1 MTALWALRVSDMS
14 ITRKFKRTKKKQSER
29 DIKQKIN
36 MFDRM
41 PDYCVVCQKPFDK
54 KDREQ
59 VKTWIV
65 VERAKKK
72 SVNLYCP
79 QCWSEGTVIAS
90 QMIDAYDSKKSQRK
104 EKEMELLAKKV
115 EDEMKALRKNEE
127 SSGE

>member
-1 MTALWALRVSDMS
+1 MALWALRASDMS
-14 ITRKFKRTKKKQSER
+14 ITRKFKRAKKKQSER

-41 PDYCVVCQKPFDK
+41 PDHCVVCQKSFDK

-65 VERAKKK
+65 VERARKK

-90 QMIDAYDSKKSQRK
+90 QMLEAHDSRRSQKK
-104 EKEMELLAKKV
+104 EKEMDLLAKKV
-115 EDEMKALRKNEE
+115 EDEMRALRKNEE
-127 SSGE
+127 SSDE

>member
-1 MTALWALRVSDMS
+1 MALWVQRVSDMS
-14 ITRKFKRTKKKQSER
+14 ITRKFKRAKKKQSEK

-41 PDYCVVCQKPFDK
+41 PNNCVVCQKSFDK

-65 VERAKKK
+65 VERARKKK
-72 SVNLYCP
+72 VNLYCP

-90 QMIDAYDSKKSQRK
+90 QMIEAYDSRSQKK
-104 EKEMELLAKKV
+104 EKEMDILAKKV
-115 EDEMKALRKNEE
+115 EEEMKALRKNEE
-127 SSGE
+127 SSDE